1 MVRTRQSDIEI
12 DLAADGAARSAVD
25 VLTRG
30 DVDRRLEAAN
40 RLRHAT
46 EALVTEL
53 VAAARSDGATWAE
66 IGEVLG
72 VSTQAAHQK
81 YRWVTVDLTEGSDD
95 DRHHDGADPD
105 ITA

>member
-1 MVRTRQSDIEI
+1 MVRTRHSDIEI

-25 VLTRG
+25 ELTRG

-53 VAAARSDGATWAE
+53 VATARSDGATWAE

-81 YRWVTVDLTEGSDD
+81 YRWVTVDVIEDG
-95 DRHHDGADPD
+95 HEDGAEATNTD
-105 ITA
+105 ITT